1 MKFIALIVV
10 VLLSACAAFPNSAP
24 PPTEPSISAVPLQQK
39 QEPSNCVRSED
50 CGSPALSIQEKKDT
64 AQRKKD
70 EAICNSEATRATASA
85 PSGYSGQGA
94 ISNTMS
100 SSFHELELIQHCM
113 KSKGYAG

>member
-1 MKFIALIVV
+1 MNFILLIVV
-10 VLLSACAAFPNSAP
+10 ALLSACSAFPNSASS
-24 PPTEPSISAVPLQQK
+24 PTEAALSAAPLQHK
-39 QEPSNCVRSED
+39 QESSSCVHSED
-50 CGSPALSIQEKKDT
+50 CESQSLGIQVKKDT

-70 EAICNSEATRATASA
+70 EATCNSEAKRATASA
-85 PSGYSGQGA
+85 LSGYFGQGA

>member
-1 MKFIALIVV
+1 MKFIVLIVV
-10 VLLSACAAFPNSAP
+10 ALLSACAAYPNSAS
-24 PPTEPSISAVPLQQK
+24 PPTEAPISAAPLQQE
-39 QEPSNCVRSED
+39 QESSNCVRSEE
-50 CGSPALSIQEKKDT
+50 CGSPSLGIQEKKDT

-70 EAICNSEATRATASA
+70 EATCNSEAKRATASA
-85 PSGYSGQGA
+85 VSGYSGQGA